1 MVPQDTPLFND
12 TIEFN
17 IRYGGI
23 DCSEDEITAAA
34 KRARIHDT
42 IMKFPDGYQTKV
54 GERGLMISGMNA
66 LYAWGQLCS

>member
-1 MVPQDTPLFND
+1 MVPQDTPLFNN

-17 IRYGGI
+17 VRYGRI
-23 DCSEDEITAAA
+23 DCSEDEIIASA

-54 GERGLMISGMNA
+54 GERGLMISGTNT
-66 LYAWGQLCS
+66 LYA